1 MVLFI
6 IKGFT
11 SHNLNFMNNV
21 MNVLTVLLQAQEQ
34 PKGGGWQTILMM
46 VLIFAVFYFFM
57 IRPQQKRQ
65 KEIKKQRDSMKPG
78 DKVVTSGGIYGKIRD
93 LKEDG
98 TVTIEIAENVRI
110 KVDKS
115 SVFLSMQDVQQQ
127 K

>member
-1 MVLFI
+1 
-6 IKGFT
+6 
-11 SHNLNFMNNV
+11 
-21 MNVLTVLLQAQEQ
+21 MNVLSVLLQAQEP
-34 PKGGGWQTILMM
+34 PKGAGWQTILMM

-65 KEIKKQRDSMKPG
+65 KEIRKQRESMKPG

-93 LKEDG
+93 IKDDG

-115 SVFLSMQDVQQQ
+115 SVFLSVQDVQQQ